1 MSGPPILQALNNGI
15 LSSVKAMPIKDL
27 TSDGG
32 SSFAMSRRGYA
43 RALQLTAPSNAVA
56 LEKKWFGNKD
66 ASQITANRRLAEVG
80 VGSLNASESAMAFK
94 TTSDTNTARQALH
107 RVRSGGAI
115 VPSKKTGFPRI
126 L

>member
-1 MSGPPILQALNNGI
+1 MLGPPILLATNNGI

-32 SSFAMSRRGYA
+32 SSFAMSRRGYS
-43 RALQLTAPSNAVA
+43 RALQLTQPTNEVA

-66 ASQITANRRLAEVG
+66 ASQITTNRRLAEVG
-80 VGSLNASESAMAFK
+80 VGSLNANATVMSF
-94 TTSDTNTARQALH
+94 TNTSDSNTARQALH
-107 RVRSGGAI
+107 RVRSGGAS

>member
-1 MSGPPILQALNNGI
+1 MSGPPILQGMNNGI

-32 SSFAMSRRGYA
+32 SSFAMSRRGYT

-66 ASQITANRRLAEVG
+66 ASQITTNRRLAEVG
-80 VGSLNASESAMAFK
+80 VGSLNANATVMAF
-94 TTSDTNTARQALH
+94 TNTSDSNSARQALNH
-107 RVRSGGAI
+107 ARSGGAV

>member
-1 MSGPPILQALNNGI
+1 MSGPPILQGMNNGI

-32 SSFAMSRRGYA
+32 SSFAMSRRGYT

-80 VGSLNASESAMAFK
+80 VGSLNANATVMSF
-94 TTSDTNTARQALH
+94 TNTSDSNSDRQELNRA
-107 RVRSGGAI
+107 RSGGAT